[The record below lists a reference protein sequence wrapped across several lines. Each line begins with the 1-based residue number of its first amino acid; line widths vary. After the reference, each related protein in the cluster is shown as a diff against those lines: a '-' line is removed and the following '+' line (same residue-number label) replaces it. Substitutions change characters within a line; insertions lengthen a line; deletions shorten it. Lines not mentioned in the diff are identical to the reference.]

1 MVWNKLKTAYKF
13 HSSASYLLNYKE
25 VEMSDPKKNDGKKS
39 EGRIG
44 FGIESDQGGNSS
56 STGRG
61 RLSAPNRPA
70 PPKPEYNPN
79 K

>member
-1 MVWNKLKTAYKF
+1 
-13 HSSASYLLNYKE
+13 
-25 VEMSDPKKNDGKKS
+25 MSDPKNGNSGSEDRRKS
-39 EGRIG
+39 IV
-44 FGIESDQGGNSS
+44 ESDQGGNNR

-61 RLSAPNRPA
+61 RVSAPNRPA

>member
-1 MVWNKLKTAYKF
+1 
-13 HSSASYLLNYKE
+13 
-25 VEMSDPKKNDGKKS
+25 MSDPKNSNSNSEDRRKS
-39 EGRIG
+39 IV
-44 FGIESDQGGNSS
+44 ESDQGGNNS

-61 RLSAPNRPA
+61 RLSVPNRPA

>member
-1 MVWNKLKTAYKF
+1 MSTLFIRLY
-13 HSSASYLLNYKE
+13 YKE
-25 VEMSDPKKNDGKKS
+25 VRMSDPKNGNSGSEDRRKS
-39 EGRIG
+39 IV
-44 FGIESDQGGNSS
+44 ESDQGGNNR

-61 RLSAPNRPA
+61 RVSAPNRPA